1 MEKSLFVRACSGLQ
15 TPQTPIWLNRQAGRY
30 MPEYHRVKGK
40 TPSLDFFKN
49 PELSAEVTCDA
60 QRILDVDAAILFAD
74 LLPILEPMGFNLD
87 YFPEIG
93 PVIENPIRSIS
104 EIDSIKTKESS
115 ESMPYIREAIKLI
128 KSSLP
133 ANIPLIG
140 FGGAPF
146 TLTSYAIEGGSSK
159 SYIYVK
165 KLMSSHPKE
174 FSELMDKM
182 TDSIIDYLN
191 YQILSGVDA
200 IQVFDSWVG
209 CLGVSDYEKHVYPHT
224 KRLFESLIKKVPI
237 IHFGTGNP
245 ALLRLMA
252 AAGGDVMALD
262 WRAPLKESW
271 NDLGCKSIQGNLDPV
286 ALFGSEKSVIK
297 AAKEILDDV
306 AGRPGHIF
314 NLGHGILPQTPLEN
328 VKLLVRV
335 VKDYSSEIKSRY
347 QSLGY

>member
-1 MEKSLFVRACSGLQ
+1 
-15 TPQTPIWLNRQAGRY
+15 
-30 MPEYHRVKGK
+30 MPDYHRVKGK

-104 EIDSIKTKESS
+104 EIGSVKIKKESS

-128 KSSLP
+128 KIISP

-200 IQVFDSWVG
+200 IQVFTVG
-209 CLGVSDYEKHVYPHT
+209 W
-224 KRLFESLIKKVPI
+224 
-237 IHFGTGNP
+237 
-245 ALLRLMA
+245 
-252 AAGGDVMALD
+252 DV
-262 WRAPLKESW
+262 WE
-271 NDLGCKSIQGNLDPV
+271 
-286 ALFGSEKSVIK
+286 
-297 AAKEILDDV
+297 
-306 AGRPGHIF
+306 
-314 NLGHGILPQTPLEN
+314 
-328 VKLLVRV
+328 
-335 VKDYSSEIKSRY
+335 
-347 QSLGY
+347 

>member
-74 LLPILEPMGFNLD
+74 LLPILEPMGFKLD

-191 YQILSGVDA
+191 YQIISGVDA

-209 CLGVSDYEKHVYPHT
+209 CLGVSDYEKHVYRHT

-297 AAKEILDDV
+297 AAKEILEDV

>member
-1 MEKSLFVRACSGLQ
+1 M
-15 TPQTPIWLNRQAGRY
+15 
-30 MPEYHRVKGK
+30 
-40 TPSLDFFKN
+40 
-49 PELSAEVTCDA
+49 
-60 QRILDVDAAILFAD
+60 
-74 LLPILEPMGFNLD
+74 
-87 YFPEIG
+87 
-93 PVIENPIRSIS
+93 
-104 EIDSIKTKESS
+104 
-115 ESMPYIREAIKLI
+115 
-128 KSSLP
+128 SSLP
-133 ANIPLIG
+133 
-140 FGGAPF
+140 
-146 TLTSYAIEGGSSK
+146 Y
-159 SYIYVK
+159 
-165 KLMSSHPKE
+165 E
-174 FSELMDKM
+174 FSELKDKM

-297 AAKEILDDV
+297 AAKEILEDV

-347 QSLGY
+347 QSLG